1 MDQQANTGVL
11 NDLIK
16 INNDRILGYQKAID
30 QLGDEDRD
38 IKLLFTNMVSE
49 SQHFNRELTR
59 LAIHYG
65 GDVSTTG
72 TASGRLYRTWTD
84 VKAVF
89 TGGNRKAVL
98 DNCEMGEDAALKA
111 YEAALEEKD
120 LTPDARE
127 LILRQ
132 QGSLQLSHEKIKR
145 TRDGVEIITGLA
157 KNENSNI

>member
-1 MDQQANTGVL
+1 MDQQASTKIL

-59 LAIHYG
+59 LAINYG

-72 TASGRLYRTWTD
+72 TSSGSLYRTWTD

-120 LTPDARE
+120 LTPDAKE
-127 LILRQ
+127 LILRHQ
-132 QGSLQLSHEKIKR
+132 ESLQLSHDKIKR
-145 TRDGVEIITGLA
+145 TRDGIEIITDIA
-157 KNENSNI
+157 KNDKN

>member
-1 MDQQANTGVL
+1 MHQQANTGVL

-120 LTPDARE
+120 LTPGRE
-127 LILRQ
+127 GADL
-132 QGSLQLSHEKIKR
+132 K
-145 TRDGVEIITGLA
+145 TTGEPA
-157 KNENSNI
+157 AFA

>member
-1 MDQQANTGVL
+1 MDQQASTKIL

-59 LAIHYG
+59 LAINYG

-72 TASGRLYRTWTD
+72 TSSGSLYRTWTD

-111 YEAALEEKD
+111 YEAALEENA
-120 LTPDARE
+120 LTPDAKE

-132 QGSLQLSHEKIKR
+132 QESLQLSHDKIKR
-145 TRDGVEIITGLA
+145 TRDGIEIITDIA
-157 KNENSNI
+157 KNDKN